1 MKMRFFVKNSLE
13 KVELNRKFS
22 TNYQYMAF
30 LLRGY

>member
-1 MKMRFFVKNSLE
+1 MKMRFFAKNSLE
-13 KVELNRKFS
+13 KVELNRKFN